1 MVRRMNFMGVPA
13 IEPTGRGFPHTTIA
27 PDENTLRLAHPIA
40 LDENTLRL
48 AHPSAPDENALRL
61 AHPIAPDENTVRC
74 SKRWGGGFGR
84 GTAGP

>member
-1 MVRRMNFMGVPA
+1 MRRMNFTGVPA
-13 IEPTGRGFPHTTIA
+13 IDPTGRGFPPHPSA

-40 LDENTLRL
+40 
-48 AHPSAPDENALRL
+48 PDENALRL
-61 AHPIAPDENTVRC
+61 AHAIAPDENTLRC